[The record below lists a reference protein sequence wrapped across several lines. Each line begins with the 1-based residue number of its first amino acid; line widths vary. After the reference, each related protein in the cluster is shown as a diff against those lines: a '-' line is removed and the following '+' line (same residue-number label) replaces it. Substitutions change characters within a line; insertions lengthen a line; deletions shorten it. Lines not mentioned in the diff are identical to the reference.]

1 MTLERRIIMKRLII
15 ITGISGT
22 GKSSLAR
29 TLYNKLE
36 NSTLISFDA
45 LLENVYDILGFKD
58 KEQKD
63 SLRTINNIFYKK
75 LIKES
80 LFREDEIVI
89 VEYPFA
95 KEWKKYF
102 FDISLKYNY
111 KIYTINM
118 FAKDF
123 DTIWNRLKIRENS
136 CERHPSHYLQ
146 SYFFKNKNQYIPF
159 FEYDYQKHKESYENK
174 KRNNINLGTVININD
189 IEEVNIDQLIKSLE

>member
-1 MTLERRIIMKRLII
+1 MILERRIFMKKLII

-29 TLYNKLE
+29 TLYDKLE
-36 NSTLISFDA
+36 NSTLISFDT

-58 KEQKD
+58 KEQKE
-63 SLRTINNIFYKK
+63 SLRKINNIFYKK
-75 LIKES
+75 LIKEA
-80 LFREDEIVI
+80 LFRGDEIVI

-102 FDISLKYNY
+102 LDISLKYNY
-111 KIYTINM
+111 KMYTINM

-136 CERHPSHYLQ
+136 SERHPSHYLQ
-146 SYFFKNKNQYIPF
+146 SYFLKNKNKYVPF
-159 FEYDYQKHKESYENK
+159 FEYDYKKHKESYENK
-174 KRNNINLGTVININD
+174 KRNSINLGTVININD